1 MTYTLI
7 LNETQV
13 LSRFLKKEGGGGGGG
28 CGSSGDVPPL

>member
-13 LSRFLKKEGGGGGGG
+13 LSRFLKKEGGG